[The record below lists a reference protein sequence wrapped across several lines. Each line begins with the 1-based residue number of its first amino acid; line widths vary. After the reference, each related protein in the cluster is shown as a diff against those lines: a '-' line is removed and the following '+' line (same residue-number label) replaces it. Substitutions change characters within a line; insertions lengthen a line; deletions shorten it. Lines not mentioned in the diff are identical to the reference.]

1 MKEISPVQAAQAL
14 ATGNAVLLDV
24 REDWE
29 LAVASVPGATHIPM
43 NQIPQRLHELD
54 TKAPIFVMCHSGVRS
69 RNVTAYLAEN
79 GFDDAQ
85 NVTGGITAWSETCDP
100 GIPIY

>member
-1 MKEISPVQAAQAL
+1 MKEISPVEAAKAL
-14 ATGNAVLLDV
+14 AQGSGLLLDV

-29 LAVASVPGATHIPM
+29 LAVASVSGATHIPM
-43 NQIPQRLHELD
+43 NEIPGRLSELD
-54 TKAPIFVMCHSGVRS
+54 STETVFVLCHSGVRS
-69 RNVTAYLAEN
+69 RSVTEYLTKM
-79 GFDDAQ
+79 GFGDAH